1 METTL
6 GQPIPLQLADLTIA
20 DENLGFIDRTFNL
33 LDDKVYIFS
42 GKYDSVIEQDVVKA
56 LEQYYS
62 FFVTPK
68 NIVADYNVLAE
79 HCMPT
84 LNYGEECATLSLPY
98 LGDCNFDGA
107 GKALSTLYGSL
118 KSRTSMVSANLMSF
132 KQASYIPAG
141 VPSSLGDNGWIY
153 VPTACQKSGTTC
165 SLHISLHGC
174 EQVESVIGNQYAMY
188 AGYNEWAESN
198 NIIVLYP
205 YAAISKILPYN
216 PNGCWDWWGYTG
228 PYYGVQEGVQVR
240 FLMNLI
246 KAVTGE
252 K

>member
-6 GQPIPLQLADLTIA
+6 GQPIPLQLFDLTVT
-20 DENLGFIDRTFNL
+20 DENLGFIDRTINL
-33 LDDKVYIFS
+33 HDDKVFIFS

-56 LEQYYS
+56 LEQYYGY
-62 FFVTPK
+62 FVPSK
-68 NIVADYNVLAE
+68 NIVAEYDVLAE

-98 LGDCNFDGA
+98 LGNCAYDGP
-107 GKALSTLYGSL
+107 GQALSTLYGPL
-118 KSRTSMVSANLMSF
+118 KARTSMISSNLVSF
-132 KQASYIPAG
+132 KQSSYIPFG

-153 VPTACQKSGTTC
+153 VPTACKSGSATC

-205 YAAISKILPYN
+205 YAAISEILPYN
-216 PNGCWDWWGYTG
+216 PNG
-228 PYYGVQEGVQVR
+228 
-240 FLMNLI
+240 
-246 KAVTGE
+246 
-252 K
+252 